1 MLRAALED
9 ETLPKSVHDL
19 KTLLRTT
26 QSHGVQ
32 LAGVRDDVM
41 LYSYLLN
48 PTHST
53 HRLEDVAARFDNQ
66 SLRGEGEEALPMAAA
81 TIARLAPQLRRAVED
96 SDTLKVYETIDLP
109 LTPILLD
116 MEDAGVRIDSAY
128 LQRISERLAEQMHT
142 LAECIYGN
150 CGHRFNINSPKQL
163 GDVLFNKMAL
173 PKPIKYGRGKVVST
187 AQDVLEELAEHHE
200 APRMVL
206 EYRQLA
212 KLKSNYSDSLPLL
225 ADAQH
230 RVHTTFNA
238 VGTATGRLSSANPNL
253 QNIPIRTELGPRDSR
268 RVRSGGW
275 KRPTV
280 GGLFAD

>member
-1 MLRAALED
+1 MRVELKLQTVSSQQTETEETAEPEMQQTFHCWMRLSRQTTRLPLRRRLRPIFALGLAADDTKAYRVPWDGEAASLLRAALED

-109 LTPILLD
+109 LTPFCWIWKMPASALILRICSEFLND
-116 MEDAGVRIDSAY
+116 SRNRCIPWRNAFTEIAGI
-128 LQRISERLAEQMHT
+128 
-142 LAECIYGN
+142 
-150 CGHRFNINSPKQL
+150 
-163 GDVLFNKMAL
+163 
-173 PKPIKYGRGKVVST
+173 VST
-187 AQDVLEELAEHHE
+187 SILPSNWEMFYSTKWRCPSPSSTVG
-200 APRMVL
+200 
-206 EYRQLA
+206 A
-212 KLKSNYSDSLPLL
+212 KLFPQRRMCWRNWPSIMRRR
-225 ADAQH
+225 AWCW
-230 RVHTTFNA
+230 
-238 VGTATGRLSSANPNL
+238 
-253 QNIPIRTELGPRDSR
+253 NIAS
-268 RVRSGGW
+268 
-275 KRPTV
+275 
-280 GGLFAD
+280 